1 VPAAAAAMLQ
11 RMRARG
17 TVKYRRRTGATPDDS
32 GPEACAPGVL
42 DRPSGRKGE
51 RGQASSEYVGLI
63 VLATVLV
70 VAFVARGPTVGG
82 QVAGGIQELIC
93 KIVGQ
98 GCRAPARSYE
108 PQEPCRLAADEV
120 TASIGATVWS
130 VKLGG
135 EFVATKERRSDGT
148 WRVTLKAGGKLG
160 AELELGESA
169 HAGRP
174 GGKAGEGL
182 DAKLSGTLNGAAAN
196 VYEFRSEQEADAFLD
211 AVAREAARLAATAL
225 DPTHGL
231 LSGLANLLLPHE
243 PFRPPAPRQTFFEGG
258 GGFDASAAGGS
269 GAYAKGALG
278 GSALLGVRLDH
289 ASGEQTYYFKVGGKA
304 KGEAGVLFGPGATGG
319 VEGEGV
325 ISVKVDKHGNA
336 RTLTLESTHPVH
348 GGLNLL
354 GKADD
359 LSSLTRVL
367 KEVSVG
373 GTGETGQTV
382 ALSARLDLA
391 DPENAAA
398 AAAMLRSLGIT
409 GLDLLLRRPDPADVV
424 DLYQASK
431 RLYERFDR
439 DGTISYTVYDTTS
452 GGVSA
457 GLSVGAG
464 IAFGIEGGVTDQSGR
479 LTEARYRVPG
489 VGFVPW
495 TACTG

>member
-1 VPAAAAAMLQ
+1 MLPP
-11 RMRARG
+11 MRTRIA
-17 TVKYRRRTGATPDDS
+17 
-32 GPEACAPGVL
+32 
-42 DRPSGRKGE
+42 GE
-51 RGQASSEYVGLI
+51 RGQTSSEYVGLV

-70 VAFVARGPTVGG
+70 VAFVARGPAVGG

-93 KIVGQ
+93 KFVGQ

-108 PQEPCRLAADEV
+108 PQEPCKQAANEV
-120 TASIGATVWS
+120 NASIGATVYS

-135 EFVATKERRSDGT
+135 EFVSTKERMSDGT

-169 HAGRP
+169 HAGRQ

-196 VYEFRSEQEADAFLD
+196 VYEFRSEREADAFVD
-211 AVAREAARLAATAL
+211 SVAREAARLAASAL

-243 PFRPPAPRQTFFEGG
+243 PFRPPAPKETFFEGG

-269 GAYAKGALG
+269 GAYAKGSLG
-278 GSALLGVRLDH
+278 GKALLGVKLDH
-289 ASGEQTYYFKVGGKA
+289 ASGEQTWYFKVGGQG

-325 ISVKVDKHGNA
+325 ISVKVDKDGNA
-336 RTLTLESTHPVH
+336 RTLTLESTHPVR

-359 LSSLTRVL
+359 LSSLTKAL

-373 GTGETGQTV
+373 GSGETGRTV
-382 ALSARLDLA
+382 ALSAQLDLG
-391 DPENAAA
+391 DLENARA
-398 AAAMLRSLGIT
+398 AAAMLRSLGIN
-409 GLDLLLRRPDPADVV
+409 GLDLLLRQPKVADVV

-431 RLYERFDR
+431 ALYERFDQ
-439 DGTISYTVYDTTS
+439 DGTISYTLYDTSS

-457 GLSVGAG
+457 GLSAGAG
-464 IAFGIEGGVTDQSGR
+464 IAFGIEGALTDQTGR